1 MLMLDFEVLK
11 NLSFLHHDGIN
22 HENYVFSAGSSI
34 PTVENTRMPSIL
46 VLVIQIF
53 QRVQTNLLRAYMLD
67 RGFRR
72 RCGFSQQVHFF
83 LLNIIFR
90 NTNMIFVLRIPIS

>member
-1 MLMLDFEVLK
+1 MRDFEVLK

-46 VLVIQIF
+46 VLVIQISS
-53 QRVQTNLLRAYMLD
+53 
-67 RGFRR
+67 GFK
-72 RCGFSQQVHFF
+72 
-83 LLNIIFR
+83 
-90 NTNMIFVLRIPIS
+90 